1 MTNIAPKHIER
12 IRELVHN
19 YSGIILERV
28 TSRSVDKK
36 IHNQMKHFG
45 VSKTDDY
52 IMILEGFEHNSKAMD
67 DLIAD
72 LTVSES
78 YFFRNPVQ
86 FEYILETLLPEL
98 YMRNGNKF
106 PIRVWSAGCSRG
118 EEAYS
123 LAMTMLY
130 FQRSHADVRFTINA
144 GDINA
149 KNLIAAR
156 EAIYNKRSQREKLA
170 LFEERFGFKLGE
182 LNEKGECIVADEI
195 KEMVSLQKLNL
206 KNIRGL
212 NCLAGSDIIFCRNV
226 LIYFDEKLR
235 MQLAE
240 KFYQCLN
247 PGGVV
252 FLGESE
258 CFSGVSDYFE
268 LVNYKKTYAYR
279 KHNGIR

>member
-1 MTNIAPKHIER
+1 MMPVTAKHTSR

-28 TSRSVDKK
+28 TTRNVDKK
-36 IHNQMKHFG
+36 IQDQMKHFG
-45 VSKTDDY
+45 VVKPDDY
-52 IMILEGFEHNSKAMD
+52 ILILEGFEHNSKAMD
-67 DLIAD
+67 DLIAE

-86 FEYILETLLPEL
+86 FEYIREVLLPDI
-98 YMRNGNKF
+98 YKRYSSQI
-106 PIRVWSAGCSRG
+106 PVRVWSAGCSRG

-123 LAMTMLY
+123 LAMTMLH
-130 FQRSHADVRFTINA
+130 FQLQHPDIRFAINA

-149 KNLIAAR
+149 KNLAAAR
-156 EAIYNKRSQREKLA
+156 EGVYSKRSLREKLA
-170 LFEERFGFKLGE
+170 AFENLFGFKLGE
-182 LNEKGECIVADEI
+182 RNEKGECTVADEI
-195 KEMVSLQKLNL
+195 KEMVTLQKLNL

-226 LIYFDEKLR
+226 LIYFDEQLR
-235 MQLAE
+235 AQLAE
-240 KFYQCLN
+240 KFYHCLN

-268 LVNYKKTYAYR
+268 LVNYKKIYAYR
-279 KHNGIR
+279 KPYGTR